1 VFHCR
6 NPERIY
12 EWYVEIS
19 RPKDGEDGHIM
30 CIYPKENDMEDDTK
44 KQLPKFAFPTTVV
57 NEGEEHFTFVLTDL
71 DSKYRF
77 GFCLYRPKGDTCM
90 CIISDLPWYKV
101 FYRALDKISEFKL
114 AMQVLYIY
122 SNMCTVVG
130 IDDHKSLSQFKTL
143 KRRYYDAFPGI
154 VGL

>member
-1 VFHCR
+1 MVSVSTDQRGTPACASSG
-6 NPERIY
+6 IY
-12 EWYVEIS
+12 
-19 RPKDGEDGHIM
+19 
-30 CIYPKENDMEDDTK
+30 CNT
-44 KQLPKFAFPTTVV
+44 TTVV
-57 NEGEEHFTFVLTDL
+57 PPFLVFVVVQF
-71 DSKYRF
+71 KYF
-77 GFCLYRPKGDTCM
+77 APPLSLSLSP
-90 CIISDLPWYKV
+90 SDLPWYKV

-143 KRRYYDAFPGI
+143 KQRYYDAFPGI